1 MIIENALYLLPTW
14 ASIAIAL
21 LPPMVVIIGI
31 RLFRRSPLADSAT
44 LATRAT
50 LYALLSTAFAFSVT
64 FSVNTLWSQNTQVY
78 DAATDMAQA
87 GVSLAE
93 AVDEVDDKA
102 ASELI
107 AEFSTFLEQV
117 KADSKDISIGGA
129 ELPTKTLQGIHAKV
143 SQLSAD
149 PDQAKRIEAA
159 FEEIVTARQAWLR
172 ALNSPGIPDVI
183 WLNIALLG
191 LIFAGVIAAAPP
203 GKSQRYET
211 SVVAMSGLVI
221 GFFQIPLYV
230 LNSQAF
236 VLTLVS
242 DIFDEFTDQYPSNR
256 GLVTG
261 FVSFIAIAGIF
272 IGTMFL
278 IRRHQTHEESQS
290 EPTGALDAEAD

>member
-1 MIIENALYLLPTW
+1 
-14 ASIAIAL
+14 
-21 LPPMVVIIGI
+21 MVVIIGV

-44 LATRAT
+44 LAMRAT

-64 FSVNTLWSQNTQVY
+64 FSVNTLWSQNTQIY
-78 DAATDMAQA
+78 DAATNMAQA

-93 AVDEVDDKA
+93 TVDEVDDKVA
-102 ASELI
+102 NELV
-107 AEFSTFLEQV
+107 AEFKTFLEQV

-159 FEEIVTARQAWLR
+159 YEEIVTARQAWLR

-191 LIFAGVIAAAPP
+191 LVFAAVVASAPP

-211 SVVAMSGLVI
+211 GVVAMSGLVI

-261 FVSFIAIAGIF
+261 FVSFIVIGGIF

-290 EPTGALDAEAD
+290 EPTGALEAETD

>member
-1 MIIENALYLLPTW
+1 MIIENALYLIPTW
-14 ASIAIAL
+14 AAVAIAL
-21 LPPMVVIIGI
+21 LPPMVVVIGV

-64 FSVNTLWSQNTQVY
+64 FSVNTLWSQNTQIY
-78 DAATDMAQA
+78 DAATKMAQA
-87 GVSLAE
+87 GVSLVE

-102 ASELI
+102 AGELVP
-107 AEFSTFLEQV
+107 EFSKFLEEV

-129 ELPTKTLQGIHAKV
+129 ALPTKTLQDIQAKI

-149 PDQAKRIEAA
+149 QDQAKRIEAA
-159 FEEIVTARQAWLR
+159 YEEIVTARQAWLR

-191 LIFAGVIAAAPP
+191 LIFAGVIASAPP
-203 GKSQRYET
+203 GKNQRYET
-211 SVVAMSGLVI
+211 GVVAMSGLVI

-230 LNSQAF
+230 LNSQTF
-236 VLTLVS
+236 ILTLVS

-261 FVSFIAIAGIF
+261 FVSFIVIGGLF

-278 IRRHQTHEESQS
+278 TRRHQTHEESPS
-290 EPTGALDAEAD
+290 EPTGALEAETD